1 MIIVDTGFWLA
12 LANKKDSLH
21 PLAKKQFQKLI
32 NEQFI
37 TTWCV
42 VTETCYLL
50 QKRVG
55 IDAPKIFIHKI
66 KSQQENYRYSTSKL
80 SIANA
85 LKN

>member
-12 LANKKDSLH
+12 LANKNDLLH

-32 NEQFI
+32 NQQFI

-55 IDAPKIFIHKI
+55 IDVPKTFIHKI
-66 KSQQENYRYSTSKL
+66 STGK
-80 SIANA
+80 IQVFN
-85 LKN
+85 LKTKHCQPI